1 MISSVVFSKDRACQL
16 NLLLESINKNGSNL
30 FNVTVIDRAS
40 SPSFEDGYNIL
51 IKNHT
56 DIHWVKQESPPS
68 DFRNIALDTIK
79 NSGEFICFF
88 VDDNIIYRDIGSTTE
103 SIRELFEYFEQDTHP
118 LLCLSLRLGANTK
131 IQNEYSGKLCPLP
144 EEVMVVNEKYIIWD
158 WTRLQP
164 HTNFAYPFS
173 VDGHIYKTEQVLRML
188 TYDFDTP
195 NGLEGSGEFDVD
207 LPPFMAC
214 FDESVVVNSPVNI
227 VGSSANSAGK
237 KYGMELEEVI
247 DLFLSGHA
255 IDLDSMDFSDVRGCH
270 QEIQYQF
277 NGEIKC

>member
-1 MISSVVFSKDRACQL
+1 
-16 NLLLESINKNGSNL
+16 
-30 FNVTVIDRAS
+30 
-40 SPSFEDGYNIL
+40 
-51 IKNHT
+51 
-56 DIHWVKQESPPS
+56 
-68 DFRNIALDTIK
+68 
-79 NSGEFICFF
+79 
-88 VDDNIIYRDIGSTTE
+88 
-103 SIRELFEYFEQDTHP
+103 
-118 LLCLSLRLGANTK
+118 
-131 IQNEYSGKLCPLP
+131 
-144 EEVMVVNEKYIIWD
+144 MVVNEKYIVWD

-173 VDGHIYKTEQVLRML
+173 VDGHIYKTEQVLQML

-195 NGLEGSGEFDVD
+195 NGLEGSGKFDVD

-214 FDESVVVNSPVNI
+214 FDQSVVVNSPVNI

-237 KYGMELEEVI
+237 KYGMELEELN

-277 NGEIKC
+277 NGEVKC